1 MRWRKRIRIN
11 SEGVRLA
18 ADVDAAI
25 SVNRAKSGATTESRS
40 VSHVRVVQDS
50 RGSRAGS
57 HGEKPSEN
65 EQEDQDD

>member
-50 RGSRAGS
+50 RGSRADS